1 MGELRARKAT
11 PSLADPLTPHGRP
24 SAAHGMRAA
33 QYLAATDL
41 MYPLAAF
48 AVRNLVLVSTLKAV

>member
-24 SAAHGMRAA
+24 SAVQKPEPKRGEPRD
-33 QYLAATDL
+33 LASL
-41 MYPLAAF
+41 
-48 AVRNLVLVSTLKAV
+48 R